1 MRTIVAAAIAVLLAT
16 PIYAQGF
23 GGLPGGGKQKKPGE
37 KTAAETAIERQ
48 QEQLEEKASK
58 KALSRVP
65 DRNQKVDPWGN
76 IR

>member
-16 PIYAQGF
+16 PVYAQGF
-23 GGLPGGGKQKKPGE
+23 GGLPGGKQKKPGE

-48 QEQLEEKASK
+48 QQELEEKASK

-65 DRNQKVDPWGN
+65 DRNQKVDPWGS